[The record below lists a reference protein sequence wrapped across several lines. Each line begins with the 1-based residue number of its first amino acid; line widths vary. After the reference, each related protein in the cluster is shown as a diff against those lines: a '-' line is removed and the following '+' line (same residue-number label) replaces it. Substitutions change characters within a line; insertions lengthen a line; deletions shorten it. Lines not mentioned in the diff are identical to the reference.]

1 MITLYRVSR
10 LDPNPQEL
18 IVSRVDD
25 TFAYARGNET
35 IVECAFPLRASGYSC
50 HLTMDEALKE
60 ILKNYREQEVELERQ
75 LARVREVIA
84 RLGTEETIEQ

>member
-1 MITLYRVSR
+1 
-10 LDPNPQEL
+10 
-18 IVSRVDD
+18 
-25 TFAYARGNET
+25 
-35 IVECAFPLRASGYSC
+35 
-50 HLTMDEALKE
+50 MDEALKE